1 MAEITH
7 LTARVPLADI
17 LEVLARDGALVLEGV
32 IDAGAADGILA
43 ELKPFVE
50 STAPLKNDFAGRQTT
65 RTGALVAR
73 SKGAREALTHPSIL
87 PVARAFLEP
96 HCDKVQLNLTQII
109 RLLPGQGEQELHRDR
124 FIWGRYL
131 PREVEP
137 QLNTLW
143 ALTDFTTANGAT
155 WLVPGSQHWDWDRV
169 ATHADAVRAVMQR
182 GSVLIY
188 SGSVIHGAGR
198 NEAAEPR
205 IGMNLTYLVG
215 WLRQEENQYLSCPP
229 GIARELDPELQ
240 DLLGYTMGN
249 YALGYFSPPEFT
261 PGQIDTLPPEGALG
275 RKVKIDEPKQ
285 VF

>member
-1 MAEITH
+1 MPEIESFDTG
-7 LTARVPLADI
+7 TPLSD
-17 LEVLARDGALVLEGV
+17 LLSVLARDGALILRDV
-32 IDAGAADGILA
+32 IDGAEVESILA
-43 ELKPFVE
+43 ELGPFIE

-73 SKGAREALTHPSIL
+73 SKGARAALTHPAIL
-87 PVARAFLEP
+87 PVAKAFLEP
-96 HCDKVQLNLTQII
+96 HCDRIQLNLTQII

-143 ALTDFTTANGAT
+143 ALSDFTEENGAT
-155 WLVPGSQHWDWDRV
+155 WVVPASQHWDWDRP
-169 ATHADAVRAVMQR
+169 AARADGARAAMSR
-182 GSVLIY
+182 GSVLVY

-198 NEAAEPR
+198 NEATEPR

-229 GIARELDPELQ
+229 EIARQFEPELQ
-240 DLLGYTMGN
+240 ELLGYTMGN

-275 RKVKIDEPKQ
+275 RRVKIDEPKQ

>member
-1 MAEITH
+1 MPEIESFDAGT
-7 LTARVPLADI
+7 PLADL
-17 LEVLARDGALVLEGV
+17 LEVLTRDGALILRDVLDGV
-32 IDAGAADGILA
+32 AVENILA
-43 ELKPFVE
+43 ELKPFIE

-73 SKGAREALTHPSIL
+73 SEGARAALTHPEIL
-87 PVARAFLEP
+87 PIARAFLEP
-96 HCDKVQLNLTQII
+96 HCERIQLNLTQII

-143 ALTDFTTANGAT
+143 ALTDFTEENGAT
-155 WLVPGSQHWDWDRV
+155 CLVPASQHWDWDRR
-169 ATHADAVRAVMQR
+169 ATQADGARAVMSR
-182 GSVLIY
+182 GSVLVY

-198 NEAAEPR
+198 NEAVEPR

-229 GIARELDPELQ
+229 EIARELDPELQ

-275 RKVKIDEPKQ
+275 RRVRIDEPKQ

>member
-1 MAEITH
+1 MAEIVRQD
-7 LTARVPLADI
+7 ANAPLADI
-17 LEVLARDGALVLEGV
+17 LEVLGRDGALILEGV
-32 IDAGAADGILA
+32 IDDRAVQGILA
-43 ELKPFVE
+43 ELGPFID

-73 SKGAREALTHPSIL
+73 SNGARAALMHPVVL
-87 PVARAFLEP
+87 PVAKAFLGP
-96 HCDKVQLNLTQII
+96 YCDKVQLNLTQII

-124 FIWGRYL
+124 FIWGRHM

-143 ALTDFTTANGAT
+143 ALTEFSDKNGAT
-155 WLVPGSQHWDWDRV
+155 WLIPGSQHWDWDRV
-169 ATHADAVRAVMQR
+169 ATHEDGVRAVMTP
-182 GSVLIY
+182 GSVLVY

-229 GIARELDPELQ
+229 EIARELDPELQ

-261 PGQIDTLPPEGALG
+261 PGAIDTLPPEGALG
-275 RKVKIDEPKQ
+275 RSVKIDEPKQ